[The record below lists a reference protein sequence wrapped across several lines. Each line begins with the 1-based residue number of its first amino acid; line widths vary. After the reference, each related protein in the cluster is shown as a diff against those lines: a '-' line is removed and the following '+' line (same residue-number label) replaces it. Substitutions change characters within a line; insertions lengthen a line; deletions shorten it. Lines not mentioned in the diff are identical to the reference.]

1 LRGVPDLANCDRFQ
15 REVECACDGGG
26 NHDSASRKADHNCV
40 LIFDPRPKLVGENA
54 ACVRA
59 VVEREQRQLAAPGHD
74 PIIAATLIVSI
85 GVGSDRRHG
94 KPTGGLRPYDLRHS
108 FASLLIAEQRNPAEG
123 ARQLGHTLQTL
134 EPLLLVQRAL

>member
-1 LRGVPDLANCDRFQ
+1 MVECEGVPVRSRDRDHEFFMRQAVADAQVRGAAGRHCAEGVLRLRGVPDLANCDRFQ

-59 VVEREQRQLAAPGHD
+59 VVERE
-74 PIIAATLIVSI
+74 
-85 GVGSDRRHG
+85 
-94 KPTGGLRPYDLRHS
+94 
-108 FASLLIAEQRNPAEG
+108 E
-123 ARQLGHTLQTL
+123 
-134 EPLLLVQRAL
+134 